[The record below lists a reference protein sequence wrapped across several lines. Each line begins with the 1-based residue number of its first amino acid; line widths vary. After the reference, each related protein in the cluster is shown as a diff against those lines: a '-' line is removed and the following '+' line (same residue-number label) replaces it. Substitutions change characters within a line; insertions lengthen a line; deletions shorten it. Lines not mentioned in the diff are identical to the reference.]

1 MINMRRESRPRLEL
15 SGKDGNAFNILGL
28 AKKAAEEAGWPT
40 ARIEVFIR
48 EATSKDYNHLLETCM
63 EYFDVY

>member
-1 MINMRRESRPRLEL
+1 MTNIMCENRPRLEL
-15 SGKDGNAFNILGL
+15 TGKDGNAFNILGL
-28 AKKAAEEAGWPT
+28 AKKAAEEAGWQR